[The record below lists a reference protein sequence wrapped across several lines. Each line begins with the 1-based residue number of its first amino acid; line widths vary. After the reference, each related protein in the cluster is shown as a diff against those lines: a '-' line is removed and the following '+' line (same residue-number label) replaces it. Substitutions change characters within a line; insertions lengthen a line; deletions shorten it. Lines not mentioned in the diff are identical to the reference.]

1 MCAILGVVLRHGTL
15 RPWDPTTSSPIC
27 EVAGLDVDAALPG
40 QLAPGRGDPLA
51 GTVGD
56 PSDPDRDAARPK
68 VTGSVSN
75 EPLTAVDPTR
85 APDDE

>member
-1 MCAILGVVLRHGTL
+1 MRYSGWSYDTEPI

-27 EVAGLDVDAALPG
+27 EVAGLDVHAALPG
-40 QLAPGRGDPLA
+40 QHATGHSDPLA

-56 PSDPDRDAARPK
+56 PSGPDRDTARPK
-68 VTGSVSN
+68 VTGSVSS